1 MKKIIHA
8 IDAHGGDD
16 SAVIFSCM
24 DGVIRAYPLR
34 GFKNRYDGKD
44 DEMLYE
50 IFCDI
55 KSFFEDNPGHYLDGM
70 LKYWMKEVL
79 NEVVLKK
86 RIKHVSAN

>member
-1 MKKIIHA
+1 MKKLINQ
-8 IDAHGGDD
+8 IDAQGGDV
-16 SAVIFSCM
+16 SAVSFSCM
-24 DGVIRAYPLR
+24 DGLIRVYPLR

-55 KSFFEDNPGHYLDGM
+55 KSFFEDHPGHYLDGK

-86 RIKHVSAN
+86 RIKHVSAD